1 MYGTEEFNEDERGKL
16 LHSRRFSKPALYAT
30 LLLLLLFAAALVP
43 IGFKLLTHG
52 MLETMAVYSPH
63 HKKEMDRELN
73 SLGREESPEKREA
86 RRQVLISKLQKAIEK
101 EMTDDE
107 AKLETSKTEEAASI
121 ESANSLNTPPTA
133 QSIQK
138 QAEDEFINAG
148 GSEGSETFRTIYN
161 VSYNKESL
169 ANCKQF
175 CLLRIRDPNGL
186 SISAVINGPEYAAIL
201 GEHSGTINLTGKKRL
216 IKNHNVFMVQ
226 NITFNLVPIQ
236 VKPLVDANN
245 GKLRYT
251 KRKIKEKVQNRG
263 FGYEDLRIDY
273 SH

>member
-30 LLLLLLFAAALVP
+30 LLLMLLLAAALVP

-52 MLETMAVYSPH
+52 MLETIAVYSPH

-86 RRQVLISKLQKAIEK
+86 RRQILV
-101 EMTDDE
+101 
-107 AKLETSKTEEAASI
+107 AKLEKEKEKEKEKTDDQATREANRTNEAPSP
-121 ESANSLNTPPTA
+121 EAANSLNSPPTA
-133 QSIQK
+133 QSIQT
-138 QAEDEFINAG
+138 QAEDEFMNAG

-161 VSYNKESL
+161 VSYTKESL

-186 SISAVINGPEYAAIL
+186 NISAVINGPEFASIL
-201 GEHSGTINLTGKKRL
+201 GEHSGTINLTGKKRV

-226 NITFNLVPIQ
+226 NITFNLAPIQ
-236 VKPLVDANN
+236 AKPVADANS

-251 KRKIKEKVQNRG
+251 RSKGKLRG
-263 FGYEDLRIDY
+263 FGYEDLRDGL